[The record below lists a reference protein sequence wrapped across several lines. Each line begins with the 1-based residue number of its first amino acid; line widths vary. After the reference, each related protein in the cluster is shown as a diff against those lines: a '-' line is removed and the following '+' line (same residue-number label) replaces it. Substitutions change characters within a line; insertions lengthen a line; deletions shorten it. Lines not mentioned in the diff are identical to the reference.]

1 MCRIPEGR
9 IYVHADPKRIGQVLN
24 NLISNAIKFTPSE
37 GGRITLVV
45 RTEGGGGF
53 ANGFAVV
60 SVADTGQ
67 GIDPDELDRVFERYT
82 QTTTQATAGEHGSG
96 LGLSIAKKL
105 IEQHGGQIWV
115 ESKKGLGSIFTFKL
129 PLVAEA

>member
-1 MCRIPEGR
+1 M
-9 IYVHADPKRIGQVLN
+9 VLHY
-24 NLISNAIKFTPSE
+24 F
-37 GGRITLVV
+37 G
-45 RTEGGGGF
+45 
-53 ANGFAVV
+53 
-60 SVADTGQ
+60 
-67 GIDPDELDRVFERYT
+67 
-82 QTTTQATAGEHGSG
+82 AGEHGSG